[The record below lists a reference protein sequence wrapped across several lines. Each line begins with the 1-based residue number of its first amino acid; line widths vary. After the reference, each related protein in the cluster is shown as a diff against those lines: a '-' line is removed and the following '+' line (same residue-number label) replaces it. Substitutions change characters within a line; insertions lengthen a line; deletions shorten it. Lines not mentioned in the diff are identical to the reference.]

1 MNLEAISHENIS
13 QENIYHKN
21 ITHEN
26 ITHEHIIHE
35 HIIHEQIT
43 HENISKKELNIDIL
57 PISAGYQGIRGA
69 YSEEALITYFGEG
82 VEAQAFDTFEEVF
95 KAVRD
100 GKIRY
105 GVVPVE
111 NSSTGDIKDV
121 YDLLIAHDLKVVGE
135 QYLQIKHHLLGLPGS
150 LVGDI
155 QKVYSHTQ
163 GIEQCGSFLS
173 TNPSITPVAYSN
185 TAKSAALVEQTGD
198 KHIAAIG
205 SRRAAAIYNLAI
217 LKENIQDN
225 VTNSTRFLVIAKGH
239 EPKAEADRLSLVFSL
254 PHKAGAL
261 YHALEKFA
269 LHDVNLLRIISR
281 PIKNKPWFYFFFVD
295 VAGNLAA
302 PEIITAIE
310 EVKHMSEY
318 FAVLGNYKE
327 NSMQRE

>member
-1 MNLEAISHENIS
+1 MNIEAISHENIS
-13 QENIYHKN
+13 
-21 ITHEN
+21 HEN
-26 ITHEHIIHE
+26 INHEQINHEHIR
-35 HIIHEQIT
+35 QKDV
-43 HENISKKELNIDIL
+43 NLDRSLL
-57 PISAGYQGIRGA
+57 SAGYQGIRGA
-69 YSEEALITYFGEG
+69 YSEEALITYFGEEM
-82 VEAQAFDTFEEVF
+82 EAQAFDTFEGVF

-121 YDLLIAHDLKVVGE
+121 YDLLIAHELKVVGE

-173 TNPSITPVAYSN
+173 THPSITPVAYSN
-185 TAKSAALVEQTGD
+185 TAKSAALVEKTGD

-225 VTNSTRFLVIAKGH
+225 VTNSTRFLVIAKDH

-261 YHALEKFA
+261 YQALEKFA
-269 LHDVNLLRIISR
+269 VHDVNLLRIISR

-295 VAGNLAA
+295 VAGNLDA
-302 PEIITAIE
+302 PEIVTAIA
-310 EVKHMSEY
+310 EVKNMSEY